1 MRRAIGLVKPG
12 VWAGLGLF
20 VAGLL
25 APAGNVMA
33 APALPPLPQT
43 ICSAWSWQPWV
54 LVGLALSAWAYGR
67 GVRRLWQRAG
77 PGRVIRTWQVAG
89 FAIGLAA
96 VFVAFISPLSALAEA
111 LFSAHMVQ
119 HLLLTLLAAPLLVLG
134 APLVPFLWALPLPAR
149 RAVGRWWRRSDWVR
163 RVWHT
168 ASQPYLVWF
177 LYAFSFWIWHLPGLY
192 QAALERVWV
201 HELEHISFIVPA
213 LLFWW
218 TVIHPLGGRRRLGY
232 GAGALYLFTTALHSS
247 ALGALLTF
255 ARRPLYPIYLSS
267 VAAWNLTPLED
278 QQLAGVIMWVPAG
291 IVYPVSALLLLG
303 IWLQRMDNRLNQGR
317 AGERE
322 RSATGPAL
330 AKPQRYER

>member
-1 MRRAIGLVKPG
+1 MKRVSGLVKSI
-12 VWAGLGLF
+12 AGTGSRP
-20 VAGLL
+20 VSAGLL
-25 APAGNVMA
+25 APAYTA
-33 APALPPLPQT
+33 ATTLALPPLPQT
-43 ICSAWSWQPWV
+43 IWSAWSWEPWV
-54 LVGLALSAWAYGR
+54 LLGLALSACAYGR

-77 PGRVIRTWQVAG
+77 PGRVIRYWQVAS
-89 FAIGLAA
+89 FATGLAA
-96 VFVAFISPLSALAEA
+96 VFVALVSPLSALAEA

-134 APLVPFLWALPLPAR
+134 APLVPFLWALPKPVR
-149 RAVGRWWRRSDWVR
+149 QAVGRWWRRSDWAR
-163 RVWHT
+163 RFWHT
-168 ASQPYLVWF
+168 ASHPYLVWL

-267 VAAWNLTPLED
+267 VAAWNLTLLED

-291 IVYPVSALLLLG
+291 IIYPVSALLLLG
-303 IWLQRMDNRLNQGR
+303 IWLQRMESRLNQSR
-317 AGERE
+317 EDRRETAAAGKA
-322 RSATGPAL
+322 ATHPRGFD
-330 AKPQRYER
+330 